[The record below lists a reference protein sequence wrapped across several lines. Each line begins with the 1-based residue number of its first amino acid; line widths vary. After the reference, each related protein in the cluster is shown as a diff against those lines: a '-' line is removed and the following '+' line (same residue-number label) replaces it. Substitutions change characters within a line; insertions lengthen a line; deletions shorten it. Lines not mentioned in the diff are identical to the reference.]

1 MRFLT
6 RAVFAASI
14 AAATGTA
21 LAATPATG
29 LGQSW
34 PNASDVSTNPNFH
47 VYVFAMGGVE
57 YIQVN
62 DMNGNVLGSVG
73 TAGGQFITL
82 PIGRF
87 AQQVVTPSQPAS
99 ASTTAAPVAAATTVY
114 NDGTTTVTAT
124 PLSDG
129 TLQLNAAAVQTI
141 CSDPVDCSMKG
152 IQ

>member
-1 MRFLT
+1 MRMLT
-6 RAVFAASI
+6 RAILAASI
-14 AAATGTA
+14 AVASATA
-21 LAATPATG
+21 MAATPATG
-29 LGQSW
+29 LGQAW

-47 VYVFAMGGVE
+47 VYVFVLGGIE

-99 ASTTAAPVAAATTVY
+99 ATITATPVGTASTVY

-129 TLQLNAAAVQTI
+129 TLQLNAATT
-141 CSDPVDCSMKG
+141 CSDPIDCNMKG